1 MSPIKFELS
10 SDYGCLA
17 ILDPSNYSGFV
28 SENWE
33 LEQLKNHIRS
43 ENARGS
49 IVAWGVTSCNWN
61 IEILFSEPTVKGYR
75 SYSSCIETT
84 GELLLTTYDSITMA
98 AQFSDTV
105 LPEAHESD
113 QIIKLGKGVYKIEIV
128 QNFPNDLIDTEE
140 LWDLTITHY
149 LIYIYKAS
157 ENESPKGELP
167 WFSA

>member
-1 MSPIKFELS
+1 LNPLEFEMS

-17 ILDPSNYSGFV
+17 ILDPSSYLGFV

-33 LEQLKNHIRS
+33 LEQLKDHIRN
-43 ENARGS
+43 ENSRGH

-61 IEILFSEPTVKGYR
+61 IEVHFSEPATEGYR
-75 SYSSCIETT
+75 SYSSCIETA

-105 LPEAHESD
+105 LPEAHEIE
-113 QIIKLGKGVYKIEIV
+113 QVIKLSKGIYKITVV
-128 QNFPNDLIDTEE
+128 QNFPTELIDSEE
-140 LWDLTITHY
+140 LWDLAGTHY
-149 LIYIYKAS
+149 FIYICKTS
-157 ENESPKGELP
+157 TNENRKGELP

>member
-17 ILDPSNYSGFV
+17 ILDTSSYSGFV

-33 LEQLKNHIRS
+33 LEQLKQHIRS
-43 ENARGS
+43 ENAKGS

-61 IEILFSEPTVKGYR
+61 IEILFSEPTTESYR
-75 SYSSCIETT
+75 SYSSFIETT

-105 LPEAHESD
+105 LPEAHEGD
-113 QIIKLGKGVYKIEIV
+113 QIIKLSKGIYKITIV
-128 QNFPNDLIDTEE
+128 QNFPTELIDTEE
-140 LWDLTITHY
+140 LWDLTGAHY
-149 LIYIYKAS
+149 LIYIHEAP
-157 ENESPKGELP
+157 ENENLKGEFP